1 MFLLLNSN
9 LIESFSIDLSF
20 YGIKGFPIVS
30 KFYLLIITGFV
41 FIITFLASLSS
52 CKIYLSKKQVFNSGL
67 YAMIS
72 FQNLRKKYQNNAE
85 LIYKDY
91 VINSEDFIAI
101 TGPSGSG
108 KSTLLDLISNLSS
121 PTSGTIEILGKEM
134 SFYEESEKERT
145 NLRKLIGIMIQTAN
159 FYQISP

>member
-1 MFLLLNSN
+1 
-9 LIESFSIDLSF
+9 
-20 YGIKGFPIVS
+20 
-30 KFYLLIITGFV
+30 
-41 FIITFLASLSS
+41 
-52 CKIYLSKKQVFNSGL
+52 
-67 YAMIS
+67 MIS
-72 FQNLRKKYQNNAE
+72 FKNLRKKYQNNAE

-134 SFYEESEKERT
+134 SFYEENEKERT
-145 NLRKLIGIMIQTAN
+145 NLRKHWDYEPKLPTSIKSHHKRKYFTSMH
-159 FYQISP
+159 Y